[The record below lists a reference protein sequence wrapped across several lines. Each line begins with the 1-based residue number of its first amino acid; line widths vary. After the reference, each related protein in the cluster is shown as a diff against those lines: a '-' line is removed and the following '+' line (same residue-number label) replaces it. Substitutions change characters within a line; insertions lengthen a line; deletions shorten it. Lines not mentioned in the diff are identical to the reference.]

1 MNRSK
6 KIILLSH
13 CILNSNAKVYALAN
27 YKGCFSELIT
37 PLCDKGYGILQ
48 LPCPEMLTCG
58 VNRWG
63 MVKEQYEAPIYKEQ
77 YKKMLLPIINQII
90 DYKNNGYE
98 IKACIGIDGSPNCG
112 IKKTCRANWK
122 GEIDKSFDL
131 EKNLNSLQMVNEAGV
146 FMEVFFEL
154 LKKNNLEISFF
165 ALNEE
170 NPTASVEAI
179 LKELL

>member
-13 CILNSNAKVYALAN
+13 CILNANAKVYSLAN
-27 YKGCFSELIT
+27 YKGCLAELIK

-63 MVKEQYEAPIYKEQ
+63 MVKEQYETPIYKQ
-77 YKKMLLPIINQII
+77 QFKKMLLPIVNQVI

-98 IKACIGIDGSPNCG
+98 VDACIGIDGSPNCG
-112 IKKTCRANWK
+112 INKTCRAQWK

-131 EKNLNSLQMVNEAGV
+131 DKNLDSLKTVDEAGV
-146 FMEVFFEL
+146 YMEVLFEL
-154 LKKNNLEISFF
+154 LEENGVSLTFY
-165 ALNEE
+165 ALDEE
-170 NPTASVEAI
+170 NPTASVQNI
-179 LKELL
+179 LKEI

>member
-13 CILNSNAKVYALAN
+13 CILNANAKVHSLAN
-27 YKGCFSELIT
+27 YKGCLSELIT
-37 PLCDKGYGILQ
+37 PLCDEGYGILQ

-63 MVKEQYEAPIYKEQ
+63 MVKEQYETPIYKQ
-77 YKKMLLPIINQII
+77 QFKNMLLPIINQLI

-98 IKACIGIDGSPNCG
+98 ISACIGIDGSPNCG
-112 IKKTCRANWK
+112 INKTCSADWK

-131 EKNLNSLQMVNEAGV
+131 EKNLNSLKTVNQAGV
-146 FMEVFFEL
+146 YMEVFFDLLEKNSIEL
-154 LKKNNLEISFF
+154 SFY
-165 ALNEE
+165 ALDED
-170 NPTASVEAI
+170 NPTASVQNI